1 MSSQLNLR
9 APNQPHILVLIATY
23 NGAPWLEQQVRSILN
38 QRGVNVQLVISDD
51 NSTDNTVDCLNM
63 LAKKHTNIAILPK
76 MPRVGA
82 AGKNFYRL
90 ILDTDITG
98 FDHIA
103 FADQDDIWHENKLTK
118 HVALAKLHQ
127 ADGVSSNVLAFWP
140 NSTKKLIVKSQ
151 PQRKYDFLFESAGPG
166 CTFLM
171 TPWLVN
177 QVRTQLNDVKSLARD
192 VAFHDWLV
200 YAICRA
206 HGHKWVID
214 AEPSLEY
221 RQHQANTLGANSG
234 LNAKWARL
242 ISLKQGWYR
251 TEVGKVCQVACLLS
265 NDKNIMQIAL
275 LVKNRT
281 LSSMFKLLW
290 YLPELRRSFFDRLAL
305 GLTIFL
311 F

>member
-1 MSSQLNLR
+1 MLEI
-9 APNQPHILVLIATY
+9 NQPNVIVLMATY
-23 NGAPWLEQQVRSILN
+23 NGSPWLKQQIDSVLN
-38 QRGVNVQLVISDD
+38 QQGVTVQLVVSDD
-51 NSTDNTVDCLNM
+51 NSTDNTVDCLNE
-63 LAKKHTNIAILPK
+63 LTNTYTNIIVLPA
-76 MPRVGA
+76 MPRLGS

-90 ILDTDITG
+90 ILNADISG
-98 FDHIA
+98 FDYIA
-103 FADQDDIWHENKLTK
+103 FADQDDIWNSDKLIN
-118 HVALAKLHQ
+118 HIKLSRQ
-127 ADGVSSNVLAFWP
+127 YNADGLSSNVLAFWP

-177 QVRTQLNDVKSLARD
+177 QVRTQLNDSNSLAKL
-192 VAFHDWLV
+192 VALHDWLV

-206 HGHKWVID
+206 HGHKWLID

-234 LNAKWARL
+234 LNAKLTRL

-251 TEVGKVCQVACLLS
+251 TEVSKVCQVAGLLS

-275 LVKNRT
+275 LVKSRT
-281 LSSMFKLLW
+281 LLSRFKLLR
-290 YLPELRRSFFDRLAL
+290 YLPELRRNFFDRLAL
-305 GLTIFL
+305 GLSILLFL

>member
-1 MSSQLNLR
+1 MREIDQ
-9 APNQPHILVLIATY
+9 PNVIVLMATY
-23 NGAPWLEQQVRSILN
+23 NGALWLKQQIDSILN
-38 QRGVNVQLVISDD
+38 QQGVNVQLVVSDD
-51 NSTDNTVDCLNM
+51 NSTDNTVDCLNV
-63 LAKKHTNIAILPK
+63 LTNTHTNIMVLPVV
-76 MPRVGA
+76 PRLGT

-90 ILDTDITG
+90 IKDVDINS
-98 FDHIA
+98 FDYIA
-103 FADQDDIWHENKLTK
+103 FADQDDIWNLDKLINHIK
-118 HVALAKLHQ
+118 LARQHN
-127 ADGVSSNVLAFWP
+127 AYGVSSNVTAFWP
-140 NSTKKLIVKSQ
+140 DATKKLIVKSQ
-151 PQRKYDFLFESAGPG
+151 AQQKYDFLFESAGPG

-177 QVRTQLNDVKSLARD
+177 QARVQLNDVKSLARD

-290 YLPELRRSFFDRLAL
+290 YLPELRRSFFDRLAF